1 MFTRLINSLDQIV
14 TIPIIFQI
22 VCSRN
27 ENAGPEVVRAV
38 QMLLQ
43 GKFYVPVIRSIDN
56 SAPPFIGEPFTEAQ
70 VPDVS
75 FHELFT

>member
-1 MFTRLINSLDQIV
+1 M
-14 TIPIIFQI
+14 
-22 VCSRN
+22 CSRS
-27 ENAGPEVVRAV
+27 ESAAPEVKQAI

-75 FHELFT
+75 IILTQIMESMNER

>member
-1 MFTRLINSLDQIV
+1 MKQAI
-14 TIPIIFQI
+14 
-22 VCSRN
+22 
-27 ENAGPEVVRAV
+27 

-70 VPDVS
+70 VPEVS
-75 FHELFT
+75 RIFMQNISKILLKPIFIFQIS